1 MGTQCKTVLLVALV
15 AIAVGAAA
23 GWFAAGARGKNKCEN
38 VEVCKNGNVETANG
52 GRAQSPSASNGRA
65 CRSAI
70 ADAKPHQKSDAPSE
84 KCREPEAAKP
94 EEKPEQAAQTELQK
108 DDNPFP
114 RYLDMFKNNP
124 EALTAEFQKEAEANR
139 TRQAKMREDAVAK
152 LNLNAGQAAV
162 FEKALDD
169 LVAAVT
175 QLEQE
180 QVDLVLSGRLNMD
193 TASDGSL
200 WNSNPLW
207 SKRITAAR
215 EGAVQETAERLY
227 EQLEFSGISDADAQN
242 IIYRAAYNTSFSYE
256 CLEPNLQ
263 IYDKVYKNMGVGD
276 GIFSWCTRARRN
288 GGK

>member
-1 MGTQCKTVLLVALV
+1 MRTRIGTILIAVVALV
-15 AIAVGAAA
+15 VGVAA
-23 GWFAAGARGKNKCEN
+23 GWFA
-38 VEVCKNGNVETANG
+38 
-52 GRAQSPSASNGRA
+52 GRASTPNVS
-65 CRSAI
+65 
-70 ADAKPHQKSDAPSE
+70 DAKVSAHPSSDIASQCSRCSGDMRASE
-84 KCREPEAAKP
+84 QSTRTSGVRAHRPAANVVDKPRHAAVKVNADERREADTAKQ
-94 EEKPEQAAQTELQK
+94 EEKPAQAAQPELQK

-114 RYLDMFKNNP
+114 RYLDMFKNNS
-124 EALTAEFQKEAEANR
+124 EALAAEFQKEAEANR
-139 TRQAKMREDAVAK
+139 TRQAKMREDAIAK

-175 QLEQE
+175 QLHQD
-180 QVDLVLSGRLNMD
+180 QVDLVLSGKLNMD

-200 WNSNPLW
+200 WSSNPLW

-256 CLEPNLQ
+256 CLGL
-263 IYDKVYKNMGVGD
+263 VGRHPR
-276 GIFSWCTRARRN
+276 GA
-288 GGK
+288 